1 MPIQKITS
9 GVIQDNAI
17 AAADIADGSIT
28 AAKLASGAGGQF
40 SDSQSTHI
48 IAYNGLTISSNVTIA
63 ANNGGLSVGPISIN
77 SGNNVTISANSRWVI
92 L

>member
-1 MPIQKITS
+1 MALQKITS
-9 GVIQDNAI
+9 GVIEDGAVV
-17 AAADIADGSIT
+17 AADIADGSVT
-28 AAKLASGAGGQF
+28 AIKLAPGAGGQY

>member
-9 GVIQDNAI
+9 GIIQDGAVV
-17 AAADIADGSIT
+17 AAEIADGTIT
-28 AAKLASGAGGQF
+28 AVKLAPGAGGQY

>member
-77 SGNNVTISANSRWVI
+77 SGNKAQLVFHH
-92 L
+92 LF